1 MKAAAVAAPIV
12 LSVIPAALF
21 LAFFIL
27 FGSTPPTAFTI
38 FFVGLVVTIAGFIAG
53 LVTSGILA
61 YKHTVWSAQMRER
74 IAADGIRADEIDW
87 FKNELKAS
95 EKRSLRLIESADA
108 LLADAYR
115 ETLASRLTASRI
127 VKTSRRELADTQRR
141 RVRLKN
147 LKTENSKEFQHQIGR
162 DAQKIEN
169 INREAKE
176 MLAEAESRLQMIEA
190 AALRGS
196 SLADSQLALKKLFAR
211 SQQLPLALEDAKAHE
226 QLVTQLEKE
235 LSDKTELNNEQ
246 DEEKESTSIS

>member
-1 MKAAAVAAPIV
+1 
-12 LSVIPAALF
+12 
-21 LAFFIL
+21 
-27 FGSTPPTAFTI
+27 
-38 FFVGLVVTIAGFIAG
+38 
-53 LVTSGILA
+53 
-61 YKHTVWSAQMRER
+61 MRER

-196 SLADSQLALKKLFAR
+196 SLADSQLALKKLSAR

-246 DEEKESTSIS
+246 DEEKERTNIS